1 MWAKCLVDI
10 WDRMSANSLN
20 AEGKEMVSHNV
31 GTAKGLVLN
40 VPTTGDGL
48 TAHSPHLQG
57 ETSSK
62 TVR

>member
-1 MWAKCLVDI
+1 MA
-10 WDRMSANSLN
+10 
-20 AEGKEMVSHNV
+20 SHNV